1 MRLYLLSALAVTTF
15 VAMTAFHPTLANA
28 AIYCTNIG
36 VPQGCVVRR
45 GVAPRANV
53 ITTTGLGV
61 RRGAAF
67 NRGGAMNR
75 GGPVNRRG
83 RR

>member
-1 MRLYLLSALAVTTF
+1 MRLFVLSALAVTTF
-15 VAMTAFHPTLANA
+15 VAMTAFHPIPANA
-28 AIYCTNIG
+28 AIYCTNAG

-45 GVAPRANV
+45 GVAPRANI

-67 NRGGAMNR
+67 NRGG
-75 GGPVNRRG
+75 PVNRRG